1 VPGGGNLS
9 PERWL
14 TLLKRIRDGGKL
26 CQVYV
31 SAEGALTIAR
41 ELGGRGFLLAINE
54 SLTPE
59 GGGGFLQQLACN
71 NR

>member
-1 VPGGGNLS
+1 
-9 PERWL
+9 
-14 TLLKRIRDGGKL
+14 
-26 CQVYV
+26 VYV

-59 GGGGFLQQLACN
+59 EGVGFLRQLACN
-71 NR
+71 KH